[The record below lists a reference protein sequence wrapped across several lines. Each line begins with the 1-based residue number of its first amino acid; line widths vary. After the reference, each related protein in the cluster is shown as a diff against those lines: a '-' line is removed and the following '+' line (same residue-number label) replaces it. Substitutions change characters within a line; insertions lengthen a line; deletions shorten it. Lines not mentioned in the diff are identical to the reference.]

1 MSTKATTDICDTHGE
16 RIAVA
21 EPIFRDFGGRLSF
34 DGAVATVKIFEDNTL
49 VREALSEPGQGRVL
63 VVDGGGSTRCALLG
77 DRLAAMAIDN
87 GWSGIVV
94 FGCVRDTA
102 ELAQMDLGIKALAAH
117 PRKSEK
123 RGEGQRE
130 VPVAFAGVVFAPG
143 AHLYADKDGIIV
155 MAP

>member
-1 MSTKATTDICDTHGE
+1 MSTKATTDLCDTHGE

-21 EPIFRDFGGRLSF
+21 EPVFRDFGARLSF

-49 VREALSEPGQGRVL
+49 VREALSEPGRGRVL

-130 VPVAFAGVVFAPG
+130 VPVVFAGVVFAPG

-155 MAP
+155 VAP